1 MHLDSIQ
8 MVFVLVSMHYI
19 QKKYYLIDFV
29 TYLLIHLLRFFVY
42 SYFFI
47 KARQIINRIMMSAK
61 SLEELESIFLNTP
74 ISYGVW

>member
-8 MVFVLVSMHYI
+8 MVFVLASMHYI

-29 TYLLIHLLRFFVY
+29 TYLLYYFCIFIY
-42 SYFFI
+42 SYFCI

-61 SLEELESIFLNTP
+61 SLEELEDIFLKTP